1 MDAPDPTTAP
11 PPPAPAAPPPG
22 QAPPGPPGR
31 AAAPPGTASGWP
43 GLPRPAPYHPLIGL
57 VRACHPVPTA
67 AVTLLTTVLAASA
80 GQDRTGCLLVAAAVL
95 AGQLSV
101 GWCNDAVDA
110 RRDRAARR
118 HDKPVVAGLVT
129 ERAVRS
135 ASLAALALCVPLSL
149 ACGALAGAVHLV
161 AVGAAWAYDLG
172 VKGTVLS
179 WLPYAVG
186 FAALPAFVVLGLP
199 GGPAPPWWLPAAG
212 ALLGVGAHL
221 GNVLPDIAD
230 DRATGVRGWP
240 QRLGPHR
247 TRLLAPVPLVLA
259 SAVLAVGR
267 PDVAGAAALT
277 AAALTAAAG
286 TVLGRRRPG
295 APFTAAIAV
304 AGLDVA
310 MLVARG
316 TTLA

>member
-1 MDAPDPTTAP
+1 M
-11 PPPAPAAPPPG
+11 
-22 QAPPGPPGR
+22 
-31 AAAPPGTASGWP
+31 P
-43 GLPRPAPYHPLIGL
+43 GLPGPTPCRPLLGL

-95 AGQLSV
+95 TGQLSV

-118 HDKPVVAGLVT
+118 TDKPVVAGLVT

-172 VKGTVLS
+172 VKGTALS

-247 TRLLAPVPLVLA
+247 TRLLTPVPLVLA
-259 SAVLAVGR
+259 SAVLAVAR

-277 AAALTAAAG
+277 VAALTAAAG
-286 TVLGRRRPG
+286 TVLGRRRPR

-316 TTLA
+316 TALA